1 MRLLD
6 RVRFL
11 TLLPLVRFTHR
22 LQGPFEERLKTLS
35 RTDPAAAKALKV
47 LRDAAASD
55 TTLEAEERQ
64 MISHIY
70 EFSETLAREVMVPRV
85 DMVCA
90 DASQGLREVIRLIK
104 ESGHSRI
111 PVYTDSVDHIQGI
124 VYAKDLL
131 DLPPQEDGASAVLAL
146 ARKPFFIPETKKI
159 DDLLRDLRRNKVHIA
174 IVVDEY
180 GGTAG
185 LVTLEDLLEEI
196 VGEIQDEYDS
206 EEPEFV
212 QLGPDS
218 FRVDGRMNL
227 DDVNDL
233 CGTSLPTESVDT
245 IGGFIYDLLG
255 RIPQEG
261 ETIQWEDVS
270 FRVEEIE
277 GQRIAKVVITKEHC
291 EER

>member
-1 MRLLD
+1 MRLGD
-6 RVRFL
+6 RIRLFV
-11 TLLPLVRFTHR
+11 LLPLVRLTQR
-22 LQGPFEERLKTLS
+22 LQGPLEERLRVLA
-35 RTDPAAAKALKV
+35 RT
-47 LRDAAASD
+47 DAAAARAFRLLRTAAAD
-55 TTLEAEERQ
+55 DGTLEAEEQQ

-90 DASQGLREVIRLIK
+90 DATQGIKEVIRLIK

-111 PVYTDSVDHIQGI
+111 PVYRESVDNIEGI

-131 DLPPQEDGASAVLAL
+131 TNQAEGHDSSSVLGL
-146 ARKPFFIPETKKI
+146 ARTPFFIPETKKI
-159 DDLLRDLRRNKVHIA
+159 DDLLRDLRRSKVHMA

-185 LVTLEDLLEEI
+185 LVTLEDILEEI

-212 QLGPDS
+212 QIEPGS

-227 DDVNDL
+227 DDLNEL
-233 CGTSLPTESVDT
+233 CGSNLPTDSVDT

-255 RIPQEG
+255 RIPKEG
-261 ETIQWEDVS
+261 EAIEWSDLR
-270 FRVEEIE
+270 FIVEEVE
-277 GQRIAKVVITKEHC
+277 GQRIAKVVVTRTQAE
-291 EER
+291 

>member
-1 MRLLD
+1 MRLID
-6 RVRFL
+6 RIRLLAV
-11 TLLPLVRFTHR
+11 LPLVRLAQR
-22 LQGPFEERLKTLS
+22 LEGPFEERLRVLARS
-35 RTDPAAAKALKV
+35 DPSAARALKV
-47 LRDAAASD
+47 IRVAAAD
-55 TTLEAEERQ
+55 DGTLEAEEQQ

-70 EFSETLAREVMVPRV
+70 EFSETLAREVMVPRI

-90 DASQGLREVIRLIK
+90 DVAQGIPEVIRLIK

-111 PVYTDSVDHIQGI
+111 PVCRESVDYIEGI

-131 DLPPQEDGASAVLAL
+131 TNQADEHPKMSVLAL

-159 DDLLRDLRRNKVHIA
+159 DDLLRDLRRSKVHMA

-196 VGEIQDEYDS
+196 VGEIQDEYDT

-212 QLGPDS
+212 QLGPGS
-218 FRVDGRMNL
+218 FRVDARMNL
-227 DDVNDL
+227 DDLNELVGSN
-233 CGTSLPTESVDT
+233 LPTESVDT

-255 RIPQEG
+255 RIPEEG
-261 ETIQWEDVS
+261 ETFES
-270 FRVEEIE
+270 SHLRFLVEKVE
-277 GQRIAKVVITKEHC
+277 GQRIAKVIVKRMT
-291 EER
+291 EE

>member
-1 MRLLD
+1 MRLVD
-6 RVRFL
+6 RIRFMA
-11 TLLPLVRFTHR
+11 LLPIVRLVQR
-22 LQGPFEERLKTLS
+22 LQGPLEDRLRVLARS
-35 RTDPAAAKALKV
+35 DPEAARALKALRV
-47 LRDAAASD
+47 AATDDGS
-55 TTLEAEERQ
+55 LEADEQQ

-70 EFSETLAREVMVPRV
+70 EFSETLAREVMVPRI

-90 DASQGLREVIRLIK
+90 DAAQGIDEVIRLIK

-111 PVYTDSVDHIQGI
+111 PVYRESVDYIEGI

-131 DLPPQEDGASAVLAL
+131 TNQLSEKPETSVLAL

-159 DDLLRDLRRNKVHIA
+159 DDLLRDLRRSKVHMA

-196 VGEIQDEYDS
+196 VGEIQDEYDR

-212 QLGPDS
+212 QLSPDS
-218 FRVDGRMNL
+218 YLLDARMNL
-227 DDVNDL
+227 DDVNEL
-233 CGTSLPTESVDT
+233 VGSNLPTEAVDT

-255 RIPQEG
+255 RIPKEG
-261 ETIQWEDVS
+261 EVVTWEDLKFV
-270 FRVEEIE
+270 VERIE
-277 GQRIAKVVITKEHC
+277 GQRIAKVVVSRTSS
-291 EER
+291 